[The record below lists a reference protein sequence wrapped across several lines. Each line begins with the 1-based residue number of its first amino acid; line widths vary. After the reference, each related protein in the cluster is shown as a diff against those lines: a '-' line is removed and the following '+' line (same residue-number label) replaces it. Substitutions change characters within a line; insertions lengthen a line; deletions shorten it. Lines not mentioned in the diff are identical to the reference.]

1 MKKIV
6 ILTAPLLVLA
16 IYGTSQVTTAQP
28 NCVQQE
34 GPMPACQS
42 GQQITINNQSK
53 VIAPRNLCINAGDT
67 VTFNVRPEGTTASIV
82 GKNGGW
88 PTDSGSSFQLVV
100 PNDQSFYD
108 YNVHFEDGSCI
119 DPRIT
124 VKRN

>member
-42 GQQITINNQSK
+42 GQQITMTNTLLLRDGAWGAQQRQELTN
-53 VIAPRNLCINAGDT
+53 
-67 VTFNVRPEGTTASIV
+67 
-82 GKNGGW
+82 
-88 PTDSGSSFQLVV
+88 
-100 PNDQSFYD
+100 YD
-108 YNVHFEDGSCI
+108 GPCHTPS
-119 DPRIT
+119 
-124 VKRN
+124 